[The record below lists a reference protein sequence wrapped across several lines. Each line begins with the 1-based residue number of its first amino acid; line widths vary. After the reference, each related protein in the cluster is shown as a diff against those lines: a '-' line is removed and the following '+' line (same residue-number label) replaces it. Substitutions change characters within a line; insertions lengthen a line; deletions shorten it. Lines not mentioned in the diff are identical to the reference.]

1 MKAPIVEDLF
11 HHVALA
17 SLTAGWSGWAWVAT
31 SIDREADTT
40 RSAVWVYTEPGGL
53 RRVTANGY
61 APAWPRVGEEIAF
74 LRSVEGAS
82 RVFVHHPD
90 TALEKQISHVPEGVT
105 SIEHWDK
112 DRRRILIRVT
122 KEDDVDPDA
131 PTRVTHL
138 PYKLDGA
145 GVVARQRTELHRLC
159 TESGISAP
167 IGTGEGDVLEAK
179 WSPDGQTVAL
189 VRRRAGAQRHRMDL
203 WLVES
208 SGRARQAT
216 DTLVSI
222 SGLSWSPDGA
232 YIAMAASEI
241 EGDSVSLLFVWQ
253 AATGQAR
260 HVGAIEM
267 TLPSAIQWA
276 DEGDRLLVTQAHRGM
291 QRVVMTDLQGHVDVI
306 WEDAQRQVFGMAAM
320 GHRIGVLIAGPNDG
334 VEFHRGEG
342 VAPTFERITSFNAWR
357 EARPAMRATKRTFD
371 VPDGDGGRESI
382 DGWCLMPEGRG
393 PFPVLLDMHGGPHS
407 MVTFE
412 YERQVHW
419 PVLVARGWAI
429 VALNAVGSSSYGRAF
444 AHRIRGRWGELDLPQ
459 WEAALSALREA
470 GEASDEA
477 ACFGHSYGG
486 YLAAWALC
494 HETPLIGGVVSGAVI
509 NLESHTG
516 TSDSGY
522 YVGPYALDG
531 ELAEVPDRY
540 RRLSPISHVEHIDTP
555 VLILQGQDDERCP
568 VGQAEELLSALIRG
582 GRSSA
587 EMVLFPGGSHHVSST
602 GRPSHRVV
610 YYEQLIDWLEGLR
623 YAKDGVRGNGAQ
635 NAARPDPDD
644 VNRDGTPLAE
654 STDHSSP
661 GPHQSW
667 EAAE

>member
-1 MKAPIVEDLF
+1 MKTPAVEDLF

-17 SLTAGWSGWAWVAT
+17 SLTAGWTGWVWVAT
-31 SIDREADTT
+31 SIDREGDTT
-40 RSAVWVYTEPGGL
+40 RSAVWSYTEPGGL
-53 RRVTANGY
+53 RRVTADGY
-61 APAWPRVGEEIAF
+61 GPAWPRVGEDIAF
-74 LRSVEGAS
+74 LRAADGAS
-82 RVFVHHPD
+82 QVFVQHPD
-90 TALEKQISHVPEGVT
+90 ATQAEQISHVPEGVA

-112 DRRRILIRVT
+112 DRRRLLIRVT
-122 KEDDVDPDA
+122 KEDDAHPDA
-131 PTRVTHL
+131 PKRVSHL
-138 PYKLDGA
+138 PYKLDGS
-145 GVVARQRTELHRLC
+145 GVIADQRTELHRLC
-159 TESGISAP
+159 TESGISTH

-179 WSPDGQTVAL
+179 WSPDGRTVAL

-203 WLVES
+203 CLVEP
-208 SGRARQAT
+208 SGHVRQAT

-232 YIAMAASEI
+232 YIAMAASTI
-241 EGDSVSLLFVWQ
+241 EGDSVSHLCVWQ
-253 AATGQAR
+253 SATGQVR
-260 HVGAIEM
+260 HVGDIEM

-276 DEGDRLLVTQAHRGM
+276 DEGGRLLVTQAHQGM
-291 QRVVMTDLQGHVDVI
+291 QRVVMTDLQGHIDVV
-306 WEDAQRQVFGMAAM
+306 WEDAQHQVFGMAAM
-320 GHRIGVLIAGPNDG
+320 GHRIGVFIAGPNEG
-334 VEFHRGEG
+334 MEFHRGEG
-342 VAPTFERITSFNAWR
+342 MPPTFERITSFNAWR
-357 EARPAMRATKRTFD
+357 TARPAMRATKRIFD
-371 VPDGDGGRESI
+371 VPDGGGGRESI
-382 DGWCLMPEGRG
+382 EGWYMTPEGPG

-470 GEASDEA
+470 GVAGDQV

-494 HETPLIGGVVSGAVI
+494 HRTPLIGGVVSGAVI

-522 YVGPYALDG
+522 YVGPYALDS
-531 ELAEVPDRY
+531 ELTEARERY
-540 RRLSPISHVEHIDTP
+540 RRLSPISHVENIDTP
-555 VLILQGQDDERCP
+555 VLILQGENDERCP
-568 VGQAEELLSALIRG
+568 IGQAEELLSALIRN
-582 GRSSA
+582 GRARA

-610 YYEQLIDWLEGLR
+610 YYERLVDWLGRLRIAEGGAR
-623 YAKDGVRGNGAQ
+623 QAGSQNGMLS
-635 NAARPDPDD
+635 DPDD
-644 VNRDGTPLAE
+644 AGVDNLRVV
-654 STDHSSP
+654 STDGVP
-661 GPHQSW
+661 RPLQLR
-667 EAAE
+667 EAAK